1 MSAAM
6 VPIFVEEN
14 GAVVGHFEV
23 TLLGVD
29 GAGEGALHMA
39 EERGFQQ
46 IGGQRAA
53 VHGHEH
59 AVCARRIGMDGF
71 GDQFLARASFARDQ
85 DGGTAGGHLPHQVQ
99 QAQHAVALAR
109 GDAAGVTRAFAPGL
123 TLLR

>member
-29 GAGEGALHMA
+29 GAGECAFHMA
-39 EERGFQQ
+39 EQRGFQQ

-59 AVCARRIGMDGF
+59 AVGAANWCGWPWRSALYPCRFRRLHRPRYAQEAPSPAMTKLSCEAG
-71 GDQFLARASFARDQ
+71 AV
-85 DGGTAGGHLPHQVQ
+85 GGV
-99 QAQHAVALAR
+99 
-109 GDAAGVTRAFAPGL
+109 
-123 TLLR
+123 